1 MGIGCP
7 RAPTHTVV
15 TGSTQGPARSGAHRG
30 ACRAKSSAIEGAP
43 KGQATEDRQGPQ
55 RRRRTMGQIM
65 LETELVE
72 SRIKVAGLGT
82 ELNDR
87 GR

>member
-1 MGIGCP
+1 
-7 RAPTHTVV
+7 
-15 TGSTQGPARSGAHRG
+15 
-30 ACRAKSSAIEGAP
+30 
-43 KGQATEDRQGPQ
+43 
-55 RRRRTMGQIM
+55 MGQIM